1 MTTIN
6 PTTSALDM
14 NRQAAGLQ
22 GANRLRE
29 MQKTPEATPEQ
40 VRDAF
45 TQFVGESFYAQM
57 LKAMRSSLAKPAYFH
72 GGRAEEI
79 FTAQLDQTMAQ
90 QLADKSTERLIDP
103 LFERQFPWLAEQ
115 LRESSAGNSPTDSST
130 RNITE
135 VRQ

>member
-1 MTTIN
+1 MQE
-6 PTTSALDM
+6 S
-14 NRQAAGLQ
+14 QA
-22 GANRLRE
+22 
-29 MQKTPEATPEQ
+29 ATPEK

-57 LKAMRSSLAKPAYFH
+57 LKAMRSSLGKPAYFH

-79 FTAQLDQTMAQ
+79 FTAQLDQTMAE
-90 QLADKSTERLIDP
+90 QLADKSTQRLIDP
-103 LFERQFPWLAEQ
+103 LFERQFPWLAAQ
-115 LRESSAGNSPTDSST
+115 LRDGATETSPTESSP